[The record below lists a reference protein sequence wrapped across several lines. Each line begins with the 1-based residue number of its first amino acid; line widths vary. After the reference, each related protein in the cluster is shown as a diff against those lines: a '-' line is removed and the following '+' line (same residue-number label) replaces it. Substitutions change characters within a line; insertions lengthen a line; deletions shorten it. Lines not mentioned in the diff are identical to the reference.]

1 MRGSRVQAVSS
12 ELGNERLDI
21 VIWDDDPA
29 KLLINSMGNVEIDSI
44 ELDDSKQVMEVAV
57 SKEPL
62 AQAIGRSGQ
71 NVRFCSQITGWQ
83 LNVVDKDLTEQE
95 QGSQPKASLMEY
107 LDVDEDLASVLV
119 KEGFST
125 LELISS
131 SSQKELSNIEGFDEE
146 IADLIINRSKKA
158 LLTLAME
165 ISSDTEDD
173 SEDLMA
179 VEGVDMTLALELT
192 QKGIKT
198 RDDLAEQSVDE
209 LIEIIK
215 MDRKRAGD
223 LILKAREHWFNDD

>member
-1 MRGSRVQAVSS
+1 
-12 ELGNERLDI
+12 
-21 VIWDDDPA
+21 
-29 KLLINSMGNVEIDSI
+29 LI
-44 ELDDSKQVMEVAV
+44 
-57 SKEPL
+57 
-62 AQAIGRSGQ
+62 
-71 NVRFCSQITGWQ
+71 
-83 LNVVDKDLTEQE
+83 
-95 QGSQPKASLMEY
+95 EY

-131 SSQKELSNIEGFDEE
+131 CSQKELSNIEGFDEE

-179 VEGVDMTLALELT
+179 VEGVDMTLALELN

-215 MDRKRAGD
+215 MDKKKAGD